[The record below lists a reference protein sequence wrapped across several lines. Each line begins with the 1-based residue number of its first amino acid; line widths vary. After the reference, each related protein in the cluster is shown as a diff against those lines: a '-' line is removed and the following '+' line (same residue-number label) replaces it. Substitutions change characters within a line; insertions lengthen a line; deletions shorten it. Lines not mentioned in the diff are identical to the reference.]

1 MKKLISILGITT
13 IASSIMPGVVGN
25 SPYQTNN
32 ITQYQVLKMK
42 NFVSDNT
49 ATVNLNDVLWM
60 KRGKTDTFV
69 QFANGSKPITYSNTL
84 MWNKTIDQIKDNAQ
98 YFRNESTILNIND
111 IIRANN
117 NNEFISNNGI
127 STTLGANAYNEFIKH
142 INYKI
147 LNILTM
153 GTFFMLLIIIVKH
166 HSSSISN
173 YHNNNS
179 I

>member
-49 ATVNLNDVLWM
+49 TTVNLNDVLWM
-60 KRGKTDTFV
+60 KSENNDTIV

-84 MWNKTIDQIKDNAQ
+84 MWNKTLNQIKDNAQ

-117 NNEFISNNGI
+117 NNEFISNNI
-127 STTLGANAYNEFIKH
+127 STTLGANAYNEFIEH
-142 INYKI
+142 INK
-147 LNILTM
+147 
-153 GTFFMLLIIIVKH
+153 
-166 HSSSISN
+166 
-173 YHNNNS
+173 
-179 I
+179 